1 MSIDDI
7 FNLFK
12 SPEEENETTTQ
23 VDMSE
28 HPIIWMG
35 MFKKLIINYK
45 VFSKHM
51 VEFFESSDPK
61 LDIDDIKLAGGM
73 MVFIRAMDH
82 ISKIDTTNQMH
93 RDCLILYSDEQ
104 FLKALSL
111 ALSHFED
118 LEEYENCA
126 FLKKIQDIANPFSK

>member
-12 SPEEENETTTQ
+12 SPEEGIETTTQ
-23 VDMSE
+23 VDMSN
-28 HPIIWMG
+28 HPIVWMG
-35 MFKKLIINYK
+35 MFKILIINYK
-45 VFSKHM
+45 IFSKQM

-61 LDIDDIKLAGGM
+61 LDIGDIKLAGGM

-82 ISKIDTTNQMH
+82 ISKIDTTNQLH
-93 RDCLILYSDEQ
+93 RDCIILYSDEQ
-104 FLKALSL
+104 FLKALSSAL
-111 ALSHFED
+111 AHFED

-126 FLKKIQDIANPFSK
+126 LLKRIQDIANPS

>member
-1 MSIDDI
+1 MNIDDI

-12 SPEEENETTTQ
+12 SPEEENDNITQ
-23 VDMSE
+23 VDLSD
-28 HPIIWMG
+28 HPIVWMG

-45 VFSKHM
+45 VFSKQM

-61 LDIDDIKLAGGM
+61 LDTDDIKLAGSM
-73 MVFIRAMDH
+73 MVFARAMDH

-93 RDCLILYSDEQ
+93 RDCLILYSDES
-104 FLKALSL
+104 FLKSLSL

-126 FLKKIQDIANPFSK
+126 LLKKIQDVANPS

>member
-45 VFSKHM
+45 VFSKQM
-51 VEFFESSDPK
+51 IEFFESSDPK
-61 LDIDDIKLAGGM
+61 LDTDDIKLAGGI
-73 MVFIRAMDH
+73 MVFARAMSY

-93 RDCLILYSDEQ
+93 RDCLILYSDEY

-111 ALSHFED
+111 SLSHFED

-126 FLKKIQDIANPFSK
+126 LLKKIQDVANPS

>member
-12 SPEEENETTTQ
+12 SPEEEIETITQ
-23 VDMSE
+23 VDMSN
-28 HPIIWMG
+28 HPIVWMG

-45 VFSKHM
+45 VFSKQM
-51 VEFFESSDPK
+51 IEFFESSDPK
-61 LDIDDIKLAGGM
+61 LDIGDIKLAGGM

-82 ISKIDTTNQMH
+82 ISKIDTTNQLH
-93 RDCLILYSDEQ
+93 RDCIILYSDKQ
-104 FLKALSL
+104 FLKALSS
-111 ALSHFED
+111 ALTHFES

-126 FLKKIQDIANPFSK
+126 LLKRIQDIANPS

>member
-1 MSIDDI
+1 MNIDDI

-12 SPEEENETTTQ
+12 SPEEENDSTTQ
-23 VDMSE
+23 VDLSD

-45 VFSKHM
+45 VFSKQM

-61 LDIDDIKLAGGM
+61 LDTDDIKLAGSM
-73 MVFIRAMDH
+73 MVFVRAMDH

-93 RDCLILYSDEQ
+93 RDCLILYSDES
-104 FLKALSL
+104 FLKSLSL

-126 FLKKIQDIANPFSK
+126 LLKKIQDVANPS

>member
-1 MSIDDI
+1 MNIDDI
-7 FNLFK
+7 FNSFK
-12 SPEEENETTTQ
+12 SPEEEIGSTTQ
-23 VDMSE
+23 VDLSS
-28 HPIIWMG
+28 HPIVWMG

-45 VFSKHM
+45 IFSKQM
-51 VEFFESSDPK
+51 IDFFESSDPK

-73 MVFIRAMDH
+73 MVFTRAMDH

-93 RDCLILYSDEQ
+93 RDCLILYSDEH
-104 FLKALSL
+104 FLKALSS

-126 FLKKIQDIANPFSK
+126 LLKKIQDIANPS

>member
-23 VDMSE
+23 VDMSN
-28 HPIIWMG
+28 HPIVWMG

-45 VFSKHM
+45 IFSKQM

-61 LDIDDIKLAGGM
+61 LDIG
-73 MVFIRAMDH
+73 
-82 ISKIDTTNQMH
+82 DTTNQLH

-104 FLKALSL
+104 FLKALSSAL
-111 ALSHFED
+111 AHFED

-126 FLKKIQDIANPFSK
+126 LLKRIQDIANPS

>member
-12 SPEEENETTTQ
+12 SPEEEVKTTTQ
-23 VDMSE
+23 VDMSN
-28 HPIIWMG
+28 HPIGWRG

-45 VFSKHM
+45 VFSKQM

-61 LDIDDIKLAGGM
+61 LDVDDIKLAGGM
-73 MVFIRAMDH
+73 MVFARAMSH

-126 FLKKIQDIANPFSK
+126 LLKKIQDITNPS

>member
-12 SPEEENETTTQ
+12 SPEEKIEGTTQ
-23 VDMSE
+23 VDMSN
-28 HPIIWMG
+28 HPIVWMG

-45 VFSKHM
+45 VFSKQM
-51 VEFFESSDPK
+51 IEFFESSDPK
-61 LDIDDIKLAGGM
+61 LDIDDIKLVGGM
-73 MVFIRAMDH
+73 MVFTRAMDH
-82 ISKIDTTNQMH
+82 ISKIDITNQLH
-93 RDCLILYSDEQ
+93 RDCLILYSDKQ
-104 FLKALSL
+104 FLKALSS

-126 FLKKIQDIANPFSK
+126 FLKKIQDIANPS

>member
-1 MSIDDI
+1 MNIDDI

-12 SPEEENETTTQ
+12 SPEEENDSTTQ
-23 VDMSE
+23 VDLLD
-28 HPIIWMG
+28 HPIVWMG

-45 VFSKHM
+45 VFSKQM

-61 LDIDDIKLAGGM
+61 LDTDDIKLAGSM
-73 MVFIRAMDH
+73 MVFARAMDH

-93 RDCLILYSDEQ
+93 RDCLILYSDES
-104 FLKALSL
+104 FLKSLSL

-126 FLKKIQDIANPFSK
+126 LLKKIQDVANPS

>member
-1 MSIDDI
+1 MNIDDI

-12 SPEEENETTTQ
+12 SSEQENETTTQ

-45 VFSKHM
+45 VFSKQM
-51 VEFFESSDPK
+51 IEFFESSDPK
-61 LDIDDIKLAGGM
+61 LDTDDIKLAGGI
-73 MVFIRAMDH
+73 MVFARAMSY

-93 RDCLILYSDEQ
+93 RDCLILYSDEY
-104 FLKALSL
+104 FLEALSL
-111 ALSHFED
+111 SLSHFED

-126 FLKKIQDIANPFSK
+126 LLKKIQDVANPS

>member
-1 MSIDDI
+1 MNIDNI

-12 SPEEENETTTQ
+12 SSEQEHETTTQ

-28 HPIIWMG
+28 HPIVWMG

-45 VFSKHM
+45 VFSKQM
-51 VEFFESSDPK
+51 IEFFESSDPK
-61 LDIDDIKLAGGM
+61 LDTDDIKLAGGI
-73 MVFIRAMDH
+73 MVFARAMSYL
-82 ISKIDTTNQMH
+82 SKIDITNQMH
-93 RDCLILYSDEQ
+93 RDCLILYSDEY

-111 ALSHFED
+111 SLSHFED

-126 FLKKIQDIANPFSK
+126 LLKKIQDVANPSSK